1 LGFFSAVMK
10 RQDPP
15 QPWMNYVDVA
25 NNRGAFMRSNRVHF
39 EIPANQPE
47 SLTKF
52 YSEVFGWKFQKAAL
66 PGPEYWLCE
75 TRAQMVPESMVRS

>member
-1 LGFFSAVMK
+1 M
-10 RQDPP
+10 R
-15 QPWMNYVDVA
+15 
-25 NNRGAFMRSNRVHF
+25 NNRVVHF